1 VAVTFIIPHSFLR
14 SILAELRRRPYHVAV
29 GEAGLNALSTGDI
42 EVLAWSFRFVH
53 EGALLTNFHIW
64 RRIPYNE
71 APAPQG
77 IQSLSSRLPHGG
89 EDL

>member
-1 VAVTFIIPHSFLR
+1 MAVTFIIPHPFLR

-53 EGALLTNFHIW
+53 EGALW
-64 RRIPYNE
+64 SRQE
-71 APAPQG
+71 D
-77 IQSLSSRLPHGG
+77 QSLYFEPGFGPSGAAL
-89 EDL
+89 